1 MKYLKFLP
9 LILIFCGPI
18 SHGQIPI
25 DKDKKDEKYWNMVLS
40 ARKAQDLMDRDR
52 LDSIAHQILEYAEE
66 KNNENYKHY
75 GLFFKAE
82 SLTRTDPNQAIDIA
96 KKSLEFFEKQDDH
109 SKCSRISNSIAH
121 GFSNTGK
128 IEEAL
133 VYYRKAIEHSEKFH
147 LSMHKMEVRF
157 RIGVLYNMGYAL
169 IKKGQLERGAQFLY
183 EALETLGPEQ
193 DSMIIASVNVQ
204 LGNIEMTRERFGEA
218 LEYYKK
224 SHNLSPSICHAC
236 HLISTMS
243 IAGAYQEMG
252 HLDSALQYY
261 DELFPMLRKSN
272 NKVSLCVGLYNI
284 SELYILKDKPELAL
298 ENGKELVE
306 ISKKGG
312 FIKHLVN
319 GYYVLANANLELGN
333 YREARNAIETSF
345 TYLEELND
353 YRSSSSIHELAS
365 EIYESIGEYEES
377 LSHQK
382 SFKLYSD
389 SLLNKESLA
398 KIDELIIQHE
408 AKEKEGKIKE
418 LEKEKEL
425 SALRFRQNLTQ
436 WIGFF
441 LICGLCAGLYILYIN
456 RKRLIAKKQ
465 KDSIEQRL
473 LRSQMN
479 PHFIFNA
486 ISSIQNYLFEKSET
500 KTALNYL
507 SKFAKLMRQILEN
520 SREEYIPLSD
530 EIDTLNNYL
539 ELQQLRYNNTFG
551 YEIILDQK
559 LQNQDL
565 LVPPLIAQPFVENA
579 IEHGLIYRRPNGQVK
594 IEFKSEDENLVLSI
608 EDNGVGKKSTTIA
621 PATNENKKSP
631 LATVITKERLNLI
644 SEATKN
650 KFEMII
656 SELKTGGTLVTIQLP
671 KVIAS

>member
-1 MKYLKFLP
+1 MSYSKFL
-9 LILIFCGPI
+9 LLIFLFFSFLC
-18 SHGQIPI
+18 SAQETV
-25 DKDKKDEKYWNMVLS
+25 DADKKDETYWNLVLA
-40 ARKAQDLMDRDR
+40 AREAQDLMARDR
-52 LDSIAHQILEYAEE
+52 VDSIANLIVEYGEE
-66 KNNENYKHY
+66 KNNQDYIHY

-82 SLTRTDPNQAIDIA
+82 ALTRSKPNEAIEFA
-96 KKSLEFFEKQDDH
+96 KKSLAYFEKKEDH
-109 SKCSRISNSIAH
+109 SKCSRISNALGH
-121 GFSNTGK
+121 GYSNIGDT
-128 IEEAL
+128 ETAL
-133 VYYRKAIEHSEKFH
+133 EFYQKAIRHSEQH
-147 LSMHKMEVRF
+147 EQADHKKEIRF
-157 RIGVLYNMGYAL
+157 RSGTLYNMGFAL
-169 IKKGQLERGAQFLY
+169 LRKGDLTRAAEYLY
-183 EALETLGPEQ
+183 DALEVIEPYN
-193 DSMIIASVNVQ
+193 DSMLLASVNVQ
-204 LGNIEMTRERFGEA
+204 LGNIETMRNQFDDA
-218 LEYYKK
+218 LLYFKK
-224 SHNLSPSICHAC
+224 SLSLSNVKCTSC
-236 HLISTMS
+236 KKISLLS
-243 IAGAYQEMG
+243 IAGSFQEMEQ
-252 HLDSALQYY
+252 LDSALYYY
-261 DELFPMLRKSN
+261 DIVIPLVRSSN
-272 NKVSLCVGLYNI
+272 DVYSLCVGLYNM
-284 SELYILKDKPELAL
+284 SDLYITLGRPDEALKNAQEVLELSR
-298 ENGKELVE
+298 KR
-306 ISKKGG
+306 G
-312 FIKHLVN
+312 FKNFEVG
-319 GYYVLANANLELGN
+319 GYYVLANAHHKLEN
-333 YREARNAIETSF
+333 DQKARVAIDNAISRIENQNEYHT
-345 TYLEELND
+345 
-353 YRSSSSIHELAS
+353 RSAIYELAS
-365 EIYESIGEYEES
+365 EIYERRGDYEKAFS
-377 LSHQK
+377 YQK
-382 SFKLYSD
+382 SFKTYSD

-398 KIDELIIQHE
+398 KIDELTIAHE
-408 AKEKEGKIKE
+408 TKEKEGKIKE

-425 SALRFRQNLTQ
+425 SALQFRQNITL